1 MSRSRYDTLRLTEKD
16 LDFLVET
23 TSPGVIDKIRLKEI
37 LREDEGFR
45 NAFIE
50 DEKVIR
56 RVMDE
61 EEIFLKISPTLFFEI
76 LLRKVSRDL
85 KGASYTLEKMGTV
98 KVPIF
103 DAKSVS
109 DFLSRESLLHYLAD
123 MLSSFTKVQT
133 YVVSVELKEGTWEEI
148 RFSDFDLFSLMV
160 LAEVAD
166 EPYRLGL
173 YKRIADLC
181 LFILGMFP
189 DYAERDY
196 RYPFSGQIRPEFR
209 GKVRI
214 PPDQYE
220 KEGKK
225 FYKLAAEHQ
234 GAKETALSEVFWALH
249 EDFEK
254 ARKPLNF
261 ISDHYL
267 RQRRQKLFG

>member
-76 LLRKVSRDL
+76 LLRKVSKDL
-85 KGASYTLEKMGTV
+85 KGASYTLEKMGTL

-148 RFSDFDLFSLMV
+148 RFSDFDLFSLMA

-196 RYPFSGQIRPEFR
+196 RYPFSGELRPEFR

-214 PPDQYE
+214 PPEAYE
-220 KEGKK
+220 KEGKR

-234 GAKETALSEVFWALH
+234 GAKEGALSEVFWALH

>member
-1 MSRSRYDTLRLTEKD
+1 LRLTEKD

-61 EEIFLKISPTLFFEI
+61 EEIFLKISPNLFFEI
-76 LLRKVSRDL
+76 LLRKVSKDL
-85 KGASYTLEKMGTV
+85 KGASYTLEKMGTL

-103 DAKSVS
+103 DAKSVAE
-109 DFLSRESLLHYLAD
+109 FLSRESLLHYLAD

-148 RFSDFDLFSLMV
+148 RFSDFDLFSLMA

-196 RYPFSGQIRPEFR
+196 RYPFSGQLRPEFR

>member
-1 MSRSRYDTLRLTEKD
+1 MSRSRFDTLRLTEKD

-23 TSPGVIDKIRLKEI
+23 TSPGVMDKVRLKQI

-50 DEKVIR
+50 DERVIR

-98 KVPIF
+98 KVPVF
-103 DAKSVS
+103 DAKSVA

-123 MLSSFTKVQT
+123 MLSSFTKVQS
-133 YVVSVELKEGTWEEI
+133 YVVSVQLKEGTWEEI
-148 RFSDFDLFSLMV
+148 RFSDLDLFSLMALV
-160 LAEVAD
+160 DVAD

-189 DYAERDY
+189 DYAEHDY

-214 PPDQYE
+214 APEQYE
-220 KEGKK
+220 KEGKR
-225 FYKLAAEHQ
+225 FYRLAAEHQ
-234 GAKETALSEVFWALH
+234 GAKEAALSEVFWALH
-249 EDFEK
+249 EEFEK

-267 RQRRQKLFG
+267 RQRRQRLFG